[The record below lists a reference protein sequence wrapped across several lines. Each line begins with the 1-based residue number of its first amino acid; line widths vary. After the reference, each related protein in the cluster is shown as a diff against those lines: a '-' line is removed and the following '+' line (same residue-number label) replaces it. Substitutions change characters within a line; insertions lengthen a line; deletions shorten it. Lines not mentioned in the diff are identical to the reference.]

1 MIMNWI
7 PQLLAISD
15 GDLTT
20 PEVAKH
26 AQYLWKH
33 TLSDP
38 YFVDDGTSFSNL
50 EHLIR
55 YIHVGREYM
64 TALMDLADADGQKEF
79 EVNGYTVRLNSNSGY
94 QKFRPKH

>member
-1 MIMNWI
+1 MNWI

-26 AQYLWKH
+26 A
-33 TLSDP
+33 LSDP

-50 EHLIR
+50 ERLIR
-55 YIHVGREYM
+55 HLHVGREYM